1 MKNIIRKIKDW
12 LIDKLG
18 GYTKEDLGVLYKSQV
33 AARKSMLQAY
43 ENAVQEICRRSD
55 NSYYDWC
62 CEYCRLTCEKRDGW
76 CERFAPIVAAES
88 EVTGCESSADL

>member
-1 MKNIIRKIKDW
+1 MKKLWKKFKDW
-12 LIDKLG
+12 LIVKLG

-33 AARKSMLQAY
+33 AARKSMLYAY

-62 CEYCRLTCEKRDGW
+62 CEYCGVPCDRRDGW
-76 CERFAPIVAAES
+76 CERFTPKEGAQ
-88 EVTGCESSADL
+88 L

>member
-1 MKNIIRKIKDW
+1 MKKLWKKFKDW
-12 LIDKLG
+12 LIVKLG

-33 AARKSMLQAY
+33 AARKSMLYAY

-62 CEYCRLTCEKRDGW
+62 CEYCGVPCVKRDGW
-76 CERFAPIVAAES
+76 CEKFVPKEGAQ
-88 EVTGCESSADL
+88 L

>member
-33 AARKSMLQAY
+33 AARRSMQQAY

-62 CEYCRLTCEKRDGW
+62 CEYCGVPCVKRDGW
-76 CERFAPIVAAES
+76 CEQFVPIVPPR
-88 EVTGCESSADL
+88 VR

>member
-1 MKNIIRKIKDW
+1 MKKLWKKFKDW
-12 LIDKLG
+12 LIVKLG

-33 AARKSMLQAY
+33 AARKSMLYAY

-62 CEYCRLTCEKRDGW
+62 CEYCGVPCDKRDGW
-76 CERFAPIVAAES
+76 CEKFVPKGRRQR
-88 EVTGCESSADL
+88 

>member
-1 MKNIIRKIKDW
+1 MKKLWKKFKDW
-12 LIDKLG
+12 LIVKLG

-33 AARKSMLQAY
+33 AARKSMLYAY

-62 CEYCRLTCEKRDGW
+62 CEYCGIPCAKRDGW
-76 CERFAPIVAAES
+76 CEKFVPRIGANNERH
-88 EVTGCESSADL
+88 C